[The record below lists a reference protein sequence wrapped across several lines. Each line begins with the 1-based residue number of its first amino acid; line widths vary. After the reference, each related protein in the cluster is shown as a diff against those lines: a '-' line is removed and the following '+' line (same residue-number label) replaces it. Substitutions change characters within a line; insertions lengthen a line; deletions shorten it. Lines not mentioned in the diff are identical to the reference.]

1 MATRQLYE
9 EAIADAKQVMSV
21 AEDNAKRAIID
32 AVAPKIREAIERSL
46 LENQGLG
53 PEQDDDVLFDVPDPL
68 QPVSQGAD
76 PTAAAISP
84 PGPDGKVMLDL
95 DGLGPCDAADDGMPV
110 PAGDPGQPGDPG
122 ADFVLNAES
131 LSVLE
136 PVLVGTG
143 RWSADETELRTYRLG
158 EEVAAAVRADPQAR
172 RRPAFRRKID
182 EMISR
187 VKNTYERVQESVK
200 DSSKKQALERKL
212 EAFNRAL
219 GRLTEMSKRGM
230 GARVNEGEGE
240 ITLKLT
246 GIDPSIDLDNVGV
259 DLIKDEEGEG
269 EGGDDVGDL
278 DLDGGSGGEGGDDLD
293 LDLGGDDDGEDKK
306 MGESRQRLSDNTVV
320 EIDEGM
326 LRREIARARSLR
338 EEAVPSTKGKA
349 PRGAELDDFGGGS
362 DEGDPWLDSDVPV
375 GATSIKVVGEADG
388 DDEVLEI
395 DMGEG
400 DEPPMDEC
408 DNDMPMEGARR
419 GRLASLREAV
429 RRARRSGDA
438 RRIAEATAAYRRAC
452 RTAPAGRQTSGR
464 VAESATRFRA
474 GVRPNG
480 GPGRARAGAG
490 IAERNLR
497 SQLVQVNLRNA
508 KLTATTKLLQ
518 NESLTAQQRADV
530 VEKLEAARSPREVK
544 LVYEALVGSLT
555 KRSRALSESMDRPV
569 RGSSSRPTRPAS
581 TTLNESSEAAR
592 WAVLA
597 GIR

>member
-9 EAIADAKQVMSV
+9 DAIADAKQVMSV

-32 AVAPKIREAIERSL
+32 AVAPRIREALERSL

-53 PEQDDDVLFDVPDPL
+53 PEQDDDALFSLAEPSALDGPGVDPM
-68 QPVSQGAD
+68 
-76 PTAAAISP
+76 AAAISP
-84 PGPDGKVMLDL
+84 PGPDGKMVLDL
-95 DGLGPCDAADDGMPV
+95 DGLEPEQD
-110 PAGDPGQPGDPG
+110 PAGSRDPG
-122 ADFVLNAES
+122 FVLNAEA

-136 PVLVGTG
+136 PVVAGTG
-143 RWSADETELRTYRLG
+143 RWSAAETELQTYRLG
-158 EEVAAAVRADPQAR
+158 EEIAAVVENDPRARQ
-172 RRPAFRRKID
+172 RPAFRRKID

-187 VKNTYERVQESVK
+187 VKNTYERVQESVT
-200 DSSKKQALERKL
+200 DSAKKRTLEAKL

-219 GRLTEMSKRGM
+219 GRFTEMSKRGM

-259 DLIKDEEGEG
+259 DLIKDEEE
-269 EGGDDVGDL
+269 EGGTDVDGGGDL
-278 DLDGGSGGEGGDDLD
+278 DLDGGSGDEGGDDLD

-338 EEAVPSTKGKA
+338 EEAAPSTKGRA

-375 GATSIKVVGEADG
+375 GATSLKVVGEADG
-388 DDEVLEI
+388 DDDEVLEI

-400 DEPPMDEC
+400 DEPPLGEC
-408 DNDMPMEGARR
+408 DDDMPMESMRR

-429 RRARRSGDA
+429 RRARRSGNA
-438 RRIAEATAAYRRAC
+438 RRIAEATAAYRRAY
-452 RTAPAGRQTSGR
+452 QTSGR
-464 VAESATRFRA
+464 ATPSVARPRA
-474 GVRPNG
+474 GTRPNG
-480 GPGRARAGAG
+480 GPRQTRAGAG
-490 IAERNLR
+490 LAERNLR
-497 SQLVQVNLRNA
+497 SQLMQVNLRNA

-530 VEKLEAARSPREVK
+530 VEKLESARSPREVK
-544 LVYEALVGSLT
+544 LVYETLVSSLT
-555 KRSRALSESMDRPV
+555 RRSRALSESTDRRV